1 MFKRQYKIVLLL
13 FSCLFGMQVQAE
25 HAVVIYAPDSG
36 DYEILISNLTKS
48 LDKRNIIH
56 NIYRKGNWGQEIPGK
71 DQILITIG
79 TDALVFAGEQK
90 PLSRIYATGI
100 PKINFNI
107 LLSTNNY
114 LGKKYSVAELYP
126 LYIEQPVNAYLSI
139 IAANADMENIA
150 VFHDD
155 NNINTY
161 ETDESIAE
169 SEYAIEFINV
179 DSADFSVPALNKKL
193 MQFDL
198 VILQPGKYINSFFVK
213 WLLNAAFE
221 QALPVFTFSSNFLDA
236 GAAISIETD
245 LTRYHEDILL
255 NLQLLLNNKKTETA
269 YPSHGRINANKTML
283 RYLGLDV
290 VAD

>member
-1 MFKRQYKIVLLL
+1 
-13 FSCLFGMQVQAE
+13 MQVQAE